1 MERVPG
7 RVGGGIRK
15 RSSAGGEVVSCAY
28 FNKLALTAHQL
39 LNPTRTVQDMGDS
52 PIRSARKKNR
62 RGRGENGQ
70 ERAGADK
77 ERARADKAEVKK
89 YSEQAHEK
97 KRVSQ

>member
-39 LNPTRTVQDMGDS
+39 LNPTRTAQDMGDS
-52 PIRSARKKNR
+52 PIRSARKKIDEAEARTDKKGPELTR
-62 RGRGENGQ
+62 RGRELTG
-70 ERAGADK
+70 R
-77 ERARADKAEVKK
+77 R
-89 YSEQAHEK
+89 
-97 KRVSQ
+97 